1 MRQDQDKGQSP
12 TSAEPAR
19 VFIAATKAN
28 ATIDQNAD
36 PQVSRPAA

>member
-1 MRQDQDKGQSP
+1 MRQDQDQDKGQSP
-12 TSAEPAR
+12 TH
-19 VFIAATKAN
+19 VFIAATKAD